1 METEMKTKNEEEKN
15 TIEVLPEECIANI
28 LSLTDPLDSC
38 KFSVVSKDFCS
49 ASESDIVWDHF
60 LPSDLISIIS
70 ESQSGSSL
78 LATSPSKK
86 TLYLTLSDNPVII
99 DNGKKS
105 FQLEKQSGKKIYML
119 SARDLSIAWGDTPT
133 YWDWITLPESR
144 FKDVARLRYVWWF
157 EIYGKISTRVL
168 SSNTRYA
175 AILVFKLMDPDDFDV
190 IPVELTI
197 DKSEDRIST
206 KQVWL
211 DPNFDKE
218 RDSELLGLESPKLR
232 SDGWLE
238 IEIGEFFS
246 SGIQDEVIQMGVV
259 EIKAGRTKGGF
270 ILEGIEI
277 RPIN

>member
-1 METEMKTKNEEEKN
+1 MAAEMKTKTEEEKN
-15 TIEVLPEECIANI
+15 MIEVFPNECIAN
-28 LSLTDPLDSC
+28 
-38 KFSVVSKDFCS
+38 
-49 ASESDIVWDHF
+49 
-60 LPSDLISIIS
+60 
-70 ESQSGSSL
+70 
-78 LATSPSKK
+78 
-86 TLYLTLSDNPVII
+86 LTLSNNPVII

-133 YWDWITLPESR
+133 YWNWITLPESR
-144 FKDVARLRYVWWF
+144 FQEVARLNYVWWF
-157 EIYGKISTRVL
+157 EIYGKINTHVL
-168 SSNTRYA
+168 SSNTQYA
-175 AILVFKLMDPDDFDV
+175 AFLVFKLIDPRDFDV
-190 IPVELTI
+190 IPVELTV
-197 DKSEDRIST
+197 DKFEDRIST

-218 RDSELLGLESPKLR
+218 RDDELLGLESPKLR

-259 EIKAGRTKGGF
+259 EIKAGRIKCGF

-277 RPIN
+277 KPKN